1 MFQAKVTAAPFIQ
14 LKMKKTLNTLIEGYS
29 PLKLKDFRIY
39 LSGQSISMLG
49 TWMQQTAQ
57 AWVVW
62 ELTHSE
68 LQLGIAA
75 MLGFLPFL
83 IFGPWSGVW
92 ADRLNRRKLLI
103 WTQIIAM
110 ILAFVFAF
118 LVQTNLISIWHIY
131 ILAALLGIVSTLDL
145 PAQSAFIGDLTGIQ
159 NVRKAIVIN
168 GAIIQISR
176 MLGPALAGW
185 IISALGVSTAFWL
198 NGLSF
203 IAVILSLIAVHSTQE
218 IHKTQHHALREFYDG
233 LKFIKSQPIILDLL
247 ILTLVMT
254 FFAFSAMQI
263 MPAIAT
269 KILHGSAGSLG
280 LLMGSSGAGAL
291 IGSVLVVPMTHNVRK
306 IGILNSI
313 AVLWAGLWLMI
324 FSWSTNLYFSMLCLF
339 MSATLIPLVF
349 TTSSGLIQVTAPPN
363 MKGRVLSA
371 LLIVALGVQPFAS
384 IFVGYLAHKI
394 GPADAILV
402 NGTLMVIFTFILIIS
417 RKELRRWEVTQSKSL

>member
-1 MFQAKVTAAPFIQ
+1 
-14 LKMKKTLNTLIEGYS
+14 MKKTINTLIEGYS
-29 PLKLKDFRIY
+29 PLKLRDFRIY

-62 ELTHSE
+62 QLTHSE

-110 ILAFVFAF
+110 ILAFAFAF
-118 LVQTNLISIWHIY
+118 LVQFNFIKIWHVY

-145 PAQSAFIGDLTGIQ
+145 PAQSAFIGDLTGMEH
-159 NVRKAIVIN
+159 VRKSVVIN
-168 GAIIQISR
+168 GAVVQISR

-185 IISALGVSTAFWL
+185 IIGALGVSTAFWL

-203 IAVILSLIAVHSTQE
+203 IAVILSLIAIRSSQV
-218 IHKTQHHALREFYDG
+218 IHKTQHHVLREFYDG
-233 LKFIKSQPIILDLL
+233 LKFIKSQPIIFDLL

-254 FFAFSAMQI
+254 FFAFSVMQI
-263 MPAIAT
+263 MPAVAT
-269 KILHGSAGSLG
+269 DILHGGAGALG

-291 IGSVLVVPMTHNVRK
+291 IGSVIVVPMSYKIRK

-313 AVLWAGLWLMI
+313 AVLWAGLWLII
-324 FSWSTNLYFSMLCLF
+324 FALSTNLYFSTVCLF
-339 MSATLIPLVF
+339 MSATLIPLIF
-349 TTSSGLIQVTAPPN
+349 TTSSGLIQVTAPSN
-363 MKGRVLSA
+363 MRARVLSA
-371 LLIVALGVQPFAS
+371 LLIVVFGVQPLAS
-384 IFVGYLAHKI
+384 LFVGYTAHI
-394 GPADAILV
+394 LGSATAILI
-402 NGTLMVIFTFILIIS
+402 NGILMVLFSLLLLII
-417 RKELRRWEVTQSKSL
+417 RKELRQWETNKEIPVA